1 MLYSTLV
8 DYFCNSRTVKLYYF
22 LLEIVMYVTYLL
34 KEITFYFSELPYG
47 WEKID
52 DPIYGTYYVE

>member
-1 MLYSTLV
+1 M
-8 DYFCNSRTVKLYYF
+8 
-22 LLEIVMYVTYLL
+22 VMYVTYLL

>member
-1 MLYSTLV
+1 MKDGRENNLHVNQCFLSMHVLISN
-8 DYFCNSRTVKLYYF
+8 YFP
-22 LLEIVMYVTYLL
+22 I
-34 KEITFYFSELPYG
+34 ISELPYG